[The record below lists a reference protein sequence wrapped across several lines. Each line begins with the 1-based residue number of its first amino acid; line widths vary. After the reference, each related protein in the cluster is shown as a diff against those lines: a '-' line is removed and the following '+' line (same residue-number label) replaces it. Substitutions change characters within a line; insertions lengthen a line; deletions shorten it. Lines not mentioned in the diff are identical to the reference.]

1 MLKIKFAFL
10 GLMLAFLAVKAE
22 DANLQIINLSPDT
35 SMNLVEVSLEGVVL
49 IDSLEFNEATAY
61 LLVPEGLNQTL
72 TFKSVKYPTEVFELT
87 NLNFSPT
94 NYYQSILFG
103 VTNTV
108 DYFPNPEGNPLDLN
122 ATFNMIDTL
131 NVPAEKIAVNFFHAV
146 SDAVELDV
154 ADFILE
160 FIVNDMSF
168 GNYSNTTTYFPKE
181 ERSLFF
187 TSTDSVI
194 TVASRTVDL
203 TAIEGKSIT
212 ILLSGF
218 IVSEDNNDGP
228 DFGLYSVDEAGNV
241 TLLDVIS
248 GLLLNELIADVKLF
262 PNPAR
267 NTTQLQFNNLHL
279 NQFNVSL
286 IDLSGRNLNSQLHNA
301 VNGFNQITVQL
312 PEVSAGM
319 YFILLESE
327 GNSQLLPLII
337 AQ

>member
-212 ILLSGF
+212 IFLSGF

-248 GLLLNELIADVKLF
+248 GLLTERVDCRCEI
-262 PNPAR
+262 
-267 NTTQLQFNNLHL
+267 
-279 NQFNVSL
+279 VS
-286 IDLSGRNLNSQLHNA
+286 
-301 VNGFNQITVQL
+301 
-312 PEVSAGM
+312 
-319 YFILLESE
+319 
-327 GNSQLLPLII
+327 
-337 AQ
+337 